1 MRPLTKRFFSLF
13 LLFLL
18 ILPTIVSCGDSSK
31 DVDAEFRDLSWAIGA
46 GEPDA
51 EDFVVFMEEG
61 AGVEFAKKYDFDEE
75 GQYLIT
81 LVYTSPTGKKT
92 RHEVALSMIRDKE
105 PPVIV
110 GAEDLVS
117 YLGEGIAYRTGV
129 TVTDNCGGTLTLDVD
144 SSAVDSKQ
152 AGIYPVIYVATD
164 ASGNQSSV
172 TVNLQIYE
180 ERITKEMLFA
190 ALEPV
195 VKKNIPTA
203 GSIEMQA
210 RAVYNYVNLHVNY
223 TAYSDKSDWIRAA
236 YDGLRKGEGDCFTYF
251 SLSKAFFEYLG
262 FENMDVQ
269 RTPGL
274 VQERHYWNLVNIG
287 TAENPAWYHFDA
299 CRLLGAH
306 HEGCLLTDLQV
317 GAYTKMRVDDAGETN
332 YFYAYDRSKY
342 PASAT
347 EIVTPT
353 PSLEPYY

>member
-1 MRPLTKRFFSLF
+1 MRPLFKRCLCLL
-13 LLFLL
+13 LLFLW
-18 ILPTIVSCGDSSK
+18 ILPTVVSCTDAS
-31 DVDAEFRDLSWAIGA
+31 DVNAEFRDLSWAVGVD
-46 GEPDA
+46 EPEA

-61 AGVEFAKKYDFDEE
+61 ANVEFAKEYDFDGE

-81 LVYTSPTGKKT
+81 LVYTSPDGKKT
-92 RHEVALSMIRDKE
+92 RHEVALSIIRDKE
-105 PPVIV
+105 PPSIV

-129 TVTDNCGGTLTLDVD
+129 TVTDNCGGELTLDVD
-144 SSAVDSKQ
+144 SSAVNSKQ

-180 ERITKEMLFA
+180 ERITKEMLFD
-190 ALEPV
+190 ALEPIV
-195 VKKNIPTA
+195 RAQIPTA
-203 GSIEMQA
+203 GSLEMQA
-210 RAVYNYVNLHVNY
+210 RAIYNYVNLHVNY

-262 FENMDVQ
+262 IENMDIQ

-274 VQERHYWNLVNIG
+274 VQERHYWNFVNIG

-299 CRLLGAH
+299 CRLLGAQH
-306 HEGCLLTDLQV
+306 VGCLLTDVQV
-317 GAYTKMRVDDAGETN
+317 DAYTKMRVDDAGETN

-347 EIVTPT
+347 EIITPT
-353 PSLEPYY
+353 PSFEPYY

>member
-81 LVYTSPTGKKT
+81 LVYTSPKGKKT

>member
-61 AGVEFAKKYDFDEE
+61 ADVEFAKKYDFDEE

-81 LVYTSPTGKKT
+81 LVYTSPKGKKT